1 MFGSG
6 PVTGIARTTIQPWLH
21 KVVLRVIHRDPPAV
35 LTQPNLISRNE
46 YNVVVLFSARTSIAR
61 VTWSA
66 LAAKAKCAPPAIT
79 SAFVA

>member
-1 MFGSG
+1 
-6 PVTGIARTTIQPWLH
+6 
-21 KVVLRVIHRDPPAV
+21 

-46 YNVVVLFSARTSIAR
+46 YNVVVRFSAPMSIAPA
-61 VTWSA
+61 TWSA